1 MEDGAG
7 LFYFFPVSSC
17 NINNAT
23 TYGSAIEEFNFQR
36 QLDTFMA
43 DLKHLSPTTELVSCC
58 LPNGFLLTVKGEIS
72 RGRYKAFQLIYDPLR
87 CQACNYS
94 VTVAFAERKKQFV
107 ENLFYGEVIF

>member
-1 MEDGAG
+1 MGQVC
-7 LFYFFPVSSC
+7 FFPMSSC

-36 QLDTFMA
+36 QLDAFMA

-72 RGRYKAFQLIYDPLR
+72 RGRYKAFQLIYDPVG

-94 VTVAFAERKKQFV
+94 VTVAFAQREKQFI
-107 ENLFYGEVIF
+107 ENLFYGEVLF